1 MRKRNNKLNIY
12 LNDNELKLLKE
23 RSSNLGLNHSDY
35 IRNIVSQNFDYNT
48 KVNNYN
54 NDIIISELI
63 DNINSINL
71 VENQMKLMGYP
82 VLENKL

>member
-12 LNDNELKLLKE
+12 LNDNV
-23 RSSNLGLNHSDY
+23 GLNHSDY
-35 IRNIVSQNFDYNT
+35 IRNIINQNFDYNT